1 MKRYT
6 TKKIKKNLS
15 LSSGVCMYRCPE
27 HIDRQQRLLRART
40 ASMDMGVH
48 SFFKGYT
55 DPNLI
60 PCSSIIP
67 RCRPYRASDPI
78 LCQLCL
84 ALLCSSFNC
93 KLPKEDTDPIYHSA
107 IVSPRLLPLMSYFPW
122 KKKFQ
127 FVSTHVTK
135 PIMSSS

>member
-1 MKRYT
+1 
-6 TKKIKKNLS
+6 
-15 LSSGVCMYRCPE
+15 MYRCPE
-27 HIDRQQRLLRART
+27 HIDRQQRLLGART

-78 LCQLCL
+78 LSRSRSRSHVNS
-84 ALLCSSFNC
+84 ALLCSALHSIVNS
-93 KLPKEDTDPIYHSA
+93 PKKTRIQSTTRR
-107 IVSPRLLPLMSYFPW
+107 SCPRASCPSCRIFPG
-122 KKKFQ
+122 KKKIQ
-127 FVSTHVTK
+127 FVSAHVTK